1 MASHGA
7 SGCRDDEMP
16 EGTVRGRDAG
26 ASRCRNS
33 EEIGSEQDGCPGASM
48 ARGDGRAVVW
58 KVALGAMMTKMRFR
72 PHNIIGIHLA
82 SSAKKKS
89 ISPSSKSDPFPPNE
103 SNK

>member
-58 KVALGAMMTKMRFR
+58 KVALGAMMTKMRFSPPQYHR
-72 PHNIIGIHLA
+72 HPPRLLRE
-82 SSAKKKS
+82 KKEYLS
-89 ISPSSKSDPFPPNE
+89 FVQI
-103 SNK
+103 